1 MKIVTVIDT
10 EDIGETNYKRIM
22 NGDYAVNDE
31 EIYQQRGALVRA
43 VRKNIPL
50 DKFLDDAYEDFCELE
65 SGESYIIINGV
76 EHSTDVGYAMEG
88 IGLFIDFIKECLL
101 DEVTKSYCDTCERS
115 STCANRSDDTRW
127 CSHYVNSHYIRRP
140 TDAEI

>member
-22 NGDYAVNDE
+22 NGNYAVNDE
-31 EIYQQRGALVRA
+31 EVYQQRGALVRA

-50 DKFLDDAYEDFCELE
+50 DKFLDDAYEDFCELK

-88 IGLFIDFIKECLL
+88 IGLFMDFLEAPK
-101 DEVTKSYCDTCERS
+101 KSYCDTCERS

-127 CSHYVNSHYIRRP
+127 CSHYVNKE
-140 TDAEI
+140 A